1 MGEGRDAF
9 WKISANSWGWYGNVR
24 IAYKQKIKG
33 RIETLKCTSIRNI
46 SLIKCLLL
54 RLFCKFAVG

>member
-1 MGEGRDAF
+1 MLFGKYRQTVGVSNGSVEV
-9 WKISANSWGWYGNVR
+9 SYE
-24 IAYKQKIKG
+24 QKIKG